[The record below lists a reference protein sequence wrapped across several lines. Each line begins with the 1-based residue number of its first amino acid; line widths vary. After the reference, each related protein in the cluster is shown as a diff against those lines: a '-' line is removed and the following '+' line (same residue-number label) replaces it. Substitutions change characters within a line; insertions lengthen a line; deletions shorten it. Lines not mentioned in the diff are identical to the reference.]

1 MSTWKTTM
9 GDDHTDE
16 LPAFEPPHP
25 GEYIRK
31 NVLPSHRMN
40 ITELAD
46 HLGVTRPTL
55 SALVN
60 GKSDLSLEMPQR
72 LGMAFR
78 NGTRFWFMLQAQR
91 DIWIAEKKKKVKVS
105 PIKNWSL
112 DAA

>member
-1 MSTWKTTM
+1 MSIWKTTM
-9 GDDHTDE
+9 NADQTDE

-31 NVLPSHRMN
+31 DVLPALDMT

-46 HLGVTRPTL
+46 HLGVTRATL

-60 GKSDLSLEMPQR
+60 CKSDLSLEMAQR

-78 NGTRFWFMLQAQR
+78 NGTRFWFTLQTQR
-91 DIWIAEKKKKVKVS
+91 DIWLAERQKKIRVKPLKWS
-105 PIKNWSL
+105 PG
-112 DAA
+112 AA